1 MGLIETCVLFEIL
14 IQIEGMKCK
23 IQVQILSYRA
33 LNQENLCHNKT
44 IDSKLLQKDFKVC
57 VLRLVSAIFTL
68 IFDLASVGIILR
80 HVS

>member
-1 MGLIETCVLFEIL
+1 MELIETCVLFEIL

-57 VLRLVSAIFTL
+57 ILRLVSATFVL
-68 IFDLASVGIILR
+68 IFDLVFIAILF
-80 HVS
+80 HQT